1 MWSVPLIM
9 LDLLSL
15 LSFGPDGWGDEI
27 ARGALLTIELALATL
42 PVGITIGLL
51 IALAKD
57 SHSPVLRG
65 LGNLYTTVFRGLP
78 ELLTLFIVYYGGQML
93 LTRIANY
100 LVPDANI
107 EVNQFVAGVVALGL
121 VLGAFSSEVLL
132 AAIRAV
138 PRGQK
143 EAASALGLSGWSTF
157 RLVTFP
163 QLWRVALP
171 GLSNNWMVLLK
182 DTSLVSV
189 IAISDLMRQTA
200 IAVGVTKQPFF
211 FYLVACLIYLVF
223 SGVSSVIFTKL
234 ENRAARGFKRVG
246 GH

>member
-1 MWSVPLIM
+1 M

>member
-1 MWSVPLIM
+1 M
-9 LDLLSL
+9 LDLLRL

-27 ARGALLTIELALATL
+27 AQGALLTIELALATL
-42 PVGITIGLL
+42 PVGIAIGLL

-57 SHSPVLRG
+57 SRSAILRS
-65 LGNLYTTVFRGLP
+65 LGNLYTTIFRGLP

-93 LTRIANY
+93 LTKLAEHF
-100 LVPDANI
+100 VEGAHV

-138 PRGQK
+138 PKGQK
-143 EAASALGLSGWSTF
+143 EAAAALGLSGWRTF

-189 IAISDLMRQTA
+189 IAITDLMRQTA

-223 SGVSSVIFTKL
+223 SGASSAVFGKL
-234 ENRAARGFKRVG
+234 EDRAARGFRRVG

>member
-1 MWSVPLIM
+1 M
-9 LDLLSL
+9 LELLDL
-15 LSFGPDGWGDEI
+15 LSFGPNGWGDEI
-27 ARGALLTIELALATL
+27 ARGALLTIELAVATL
-42 PVGITIGLL
+42 PVGLAIGLGV
-51 IALAKD
+51 ALAKD
-57 SHSPVLRG
+57 SSSLVVRG
-65 LGNLYTTVFRGLP
+65 IGDIYTTVFRGLP

-93 LTRIANY
+93 LTRIAGY
-100 LVPDANI
+100 FVDGANV
-107 EVNQFVAGVVALGL
+107 EVNQFVAGVAALGL
-121 VLGAFSSEVLL
+121 VLGAFSSEVFY

-143 EAASALGLSGWSTF
+143 EAAAALGLSKYRVF

-171 GLSNNWMVLLK
+171 GLSNNWLVLLK

-189 IAISDLMRQTA
+189 IAINDLMRQTA

-223 SGVSSVIFTKL
+223 SMLSSAVFVRL
-234 ENRAARGFKRVG
+234 EARASRGFKRVG

>member
-1 MWSVPLIM
+1 M
-9 LDLLSL
+9 LDLLEL
-15 LSFGPDGWGDEI
+15 LSFGPNGWGDEI
-27 ARGALLTIELALATL
+27 LQGALLTIQLALVTL
-42 PVGITIGLL
+42 PVGIAIGL
-51 IALAKD
+51 AVAVAKD
-57 SHSPVLRG
+57 SHSRLLRAVG
-65 LGNLYTTVFRGLP
+65 DLYTTVFRGLP

-93 LTRIANY
+93 LTRLAGY
-100 LVPDANI
+100 VVEGAHI

-138 PRGQK
+138 PKGQK

-163 QLWRVALP
+163 QLWRIALP

-189 IAISDLMRQTA
+189 IAITDLMRQTS

-223 SGVSSVIFTKL
+223 SGLSSIVFSAL
-234 ENRAARGFKRVG
+234 ENRASRGFKRVG